1 MMALHYTLAE
11 PICCSSLDLVGQA
24 FGVALVEQE
33 VTIMVGQV
41 VEEKE

>member
-1 MMALHYTLAE
+1 MTAPHYTLAE
-11 PICCSSLDLVGQA
+11 PIYCLGLDLVGQA

-33 VTIMVGQV
+33 VMVVVGQV